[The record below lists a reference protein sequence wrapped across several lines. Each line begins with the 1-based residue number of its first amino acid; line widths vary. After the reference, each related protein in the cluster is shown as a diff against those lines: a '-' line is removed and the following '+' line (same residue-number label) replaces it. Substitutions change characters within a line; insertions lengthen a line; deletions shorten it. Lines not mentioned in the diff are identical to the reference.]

1 MPGIVN
7 SGGVFIDCWLR
18 IIVFFS
24 LFSFS
29 WFSVGRC
36 LGGTVCAISAV
47 QDCASMPWNMLCGH
61 GKKQREGEQ
70 TCSYHTFDVRV
81 INAFG
86 LCMHFF
92 ILVMQL
98 CELGRHF
105 VQFVVR
111 PQNPWA
117 QRAISNMLGPQWT
130 NWRLFGGFC
139 LFPPFPLV
147 FCVAPLFGNFNASG
161 VVLDALGVLFVVSVL
176 SCFYRCFAMSWVQ
189 TKFLFMFGIA
199 EILRTQLYWNV
210 SFFCDFFFENN
221 FRLHRYFCFRPLNHS
236 YCVWLK
242 DSAFV
247 GRMTYICFAPF
258 PIFLGFQIHLRQFS
272 ELPEY

>member
-1 MPGIVN
+1 MLIWRHARN
-7 SGGVFIDCWLR
+7 SKPRWRVYWLLINDYCFLYTVFLYR
-18 IIVFFS
+18 
-24 LFSFS
+24 
-29 WFSVGRC
+29 WFSVGRWS
-36 LGGTVCAISAV
+36 GGTVCAISVV

-70 TCSYHTFDVRV
+70 TCSYHTFDVRYVRV

-86 LCMHFF
+86 LCVHFF

-130 NWRLFGGFC
+130 NWPLFGGFC
-139 LFPPFPLV
+139 LFPPFLLV
-147 FCVAPLFGNFNASG
+147 FCVAPLFDNFNASG

-176 SCFYRCFAMSWVQ
+176 SCFCRCFAMSRVQ
-189 TKFLFMFGIA
+189 T
-199 EILRTQLYWNV
+199 
-210 SFFCDFFFENN
+210 
-221 FRLHRYFCFRPLNHS
+221 
-236 YCVWLK
+236 
-242 DSAFV
+242 
-247 GRMTYICFAPF
+247 
-258 PIFLGFQIHLRQFS
+258 
-272 ELPEY
+272 